1 MGTGGYSTNSY
12 KNCWEKQNK
21 GAMAVKSGITN
32 LFTDISES
40 DPVYENIIEEVETPK
55 GMAKPKKKKKDRA
68 VVRTNIAPEDGD
80 AKKYFGGDDP
90 IREDTE
96 DGDT

>member
-12 KNCWEKQNK
+12 KNCWEKKNK
-21 GAMAVKSGITN
+21 GTLTVKSGINN

-55 GMAKPKKKKKDRA
+55 GKAKPKKKKKDKA
-68 VVRTNIAPEDGD
+68 VVRTNTPPEDDGD
-80 AKKYFGGDDP
+80 AKKYSGG

-96 DGDT
+96 DGDA